1 MREKDV
7 NLNRYVI
14 AGGLSLAF
22 HALLLITTDEAQVFA
37 MPAGNPT
44 QSVSINMVS
53 MPKVT
58 PAQPEQT
65 QTEQSKPESVKPTP
79 VQEAVKTPPAKPKVE
94 PHKPKPQTVKKPVP
108 AEQVPSKSVAKPQ
121 AEKVERTA
129 ETAQKPAPTPN
140 QQPSQPTAASQGI
153 TSQPI
158 LVDKPALVSA
168 QVQPRYPRIARK
180 RGIEGTVMYEIWL
193 DAQGNQIKQ
202 QLLSS
207 SGTEAL
213 DQSALEAIKQ
223 WKFSPHILDGVPVAH
238 RIHIPIRFK
247 LEG

>member
-1 MREKDV
+1 MAREKDV

-53 MPKVT
+53 MPKT
-58 PAQPEQT
+58 APAQPEQA
-65 QTEQSKPESVKPTP
+65 KPEPVKPTP

-108 AEQVPSKSVAKPQ
+108 AEQVPSKSVEKPQ
-121 AEKVERTA
+121 PEKVERTA

-158 LVDKPALVSA
+158 LVDKPALVS
-168 QVQPRYPRIARK
+168 
-180 RGIEGTVMYEIWL
+180 
-193 DAQGNQIKQ
+193 AQGNQIKQ